1 MESYEERT
9 DEQLVALSHEGNALA
24 DETLYER
31 YKNIVRAKTRPYYL
45 IGADRDDL
53 LQEGMIGLYKAVRD
67 YEEGSASFR
76 TFAEMCV
83 HRQIIT
89 AIKTAT
95 RQKHIPLNSYIS
107 LYKDNEDPERPLID
121 VLQVHA
127 EDPAES
133 FLGKERFADMER
145 MLAKLLTP
153 LEKEALQMYLDNLP
167 YAEIAQRLGRSTK
180 SIDNALQRIRKK
192 MEKNM
197 PQLGGE

>member
-1 MESYEERT
+1 MESYEDRT
-9 DEQLVALSHEGNALA
+9 DEQLVALSREGNARA

-31 YKNIVRAKTRPYYL
+31 YKNTVRAKTRPYYL

-67 YEEGSASFR
+67 YEAGSASFR

-107 LYKDNEDPERPLID
+107 LYKNNEEPERALID
-121 VLQVHA
+121 TLQNSA

-133 FLGKERFADMER
+133 FLGKERFADIER
-145 MLAKLLTP
+145 MLEELLTP
-153 LEKEALQMYLDNLP
+153 LEKDALRLYLDNLP
-167 YAEIAQRLGRSTK
+167 YAEIARRLGRSVK
-180 SIDNALQRIRKK
+180 SVDNALQRIKKK

-197 PQLGGE
+197 KQPGE